1 MRISDWSSDVCSSDL
16 TPLSKYAAANRIQL
30 RVPGVKAVG
39 APQPDVARVLKA
51 SRIASA
57 MAVTASPSALLRRYM
72 TTLDESMTTKPAA
85 AVNSRHSPETTLRA
99 SGALAR
105 PAASTN
111 ISQPPVWLHGRA
123 ARVERV
129 LKDEQSSVVVGQV

>member
-57 MAVTASPSALLRRYM
+57 MAVTASPGALLRRYM
-72 TTLDESMTTKPAA
+72 TTLDESMSPKPSA
-85 AVNSRHSPETTLRA
+85 AVNSRQPAGMLLRE
-99 SGALAR
+99 SGAIAR
-105 PAASTN
+105 PEDTASF
-111 ISQPPVWLHGRA
+111 SPPLVSLR
-123 ARVERV
+123 
-129 LKDEQSSVVVGQV
+129 